1 MTMQESH
8 SSEYYAVLVAVPLE
22 LTNIT
27 MSGADH
33 TGLPR
38 RVYQRT
44 VATLVR
50 GRLRPS
56 YFGVEQVPKGVSKLQ
71 EASRCLRLFTCLWN
85 AGPEELYLLS
95 CPVLQQEGYL

>member
-1 MTMQESH
+1 MMQESH
-8 SSEYYAVLVAVPLE
+8 SSKYDAVLVAVPLE

-27 MSGADH
+27 ISGADH

-56 YFGVEQVPKGVSKLQ
+56 YFGVQQVPKGVSMLQ
-71 EASRCLRLFTCLWN
+71 KASRC
-85 AGPEELYLLS
+85 S
-95 CPVLQQEGYL
+95 KDLQMLHK

>member
-1 MTMQESH
+1 MVIQESH
-8 SSEYYAVLVAVPLE
+8 ASNYDAVLVAVPLE

-27 MSGADH
+27 ISGAER

-50 GRLRPS
+50 GRLRPA
-56 YFGVEQVPKGVSKLQ
+56 YFGVEEVPKGVSMLP
-71 EASRCLRLFTCLWN
+71 EASRCSKYLPMLRF
-85 AGPEELYLLS
+85 LLS
-95 CPVLQQEGYL
+95 CPAVQQGSVL